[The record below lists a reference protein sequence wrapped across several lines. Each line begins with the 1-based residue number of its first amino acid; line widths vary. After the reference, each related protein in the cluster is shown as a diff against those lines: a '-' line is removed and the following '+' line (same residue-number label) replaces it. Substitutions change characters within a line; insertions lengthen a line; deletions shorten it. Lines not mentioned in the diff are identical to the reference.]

1 MSKLLSKS
9 KSMKIFYAIQA
20 TGNGHISRA
29 IQLYP
34 YLQKF
39 GDVDFFLSGNNAS
52 LNADLPIKFKS
63 NGCSL
68 HYSKCGGLNY
78 WDITKNIQPMQMYK
92 DSKSLPLKDY
102 DVVINDFDS
111 ITSLACKMQKVHS
124 VQFGHQASFV
134 SKNTPRPEKRSIM
147 GEMILKHYA
156 PSPKNIGLHFDKY
169 DSFIHPPIIKDEI
182 VQAEP
187 KDLKHITVYLPSF
200 QKDCLEKAF
209 NKLSDVEFHWFLNDV
224 QTKHSVGNITYFPV
238 NQKLFNES
246 LINCHGIITGGG
258 FETPSEGLYLGKKIL
273 SIPIRGHYE
282 QECNAAALKKMG
294 VPVVY
299 EVGDDFDEII
309 ENWLNSILIYPKM
322 QANNI
327 PETLQYLFDTYNKPI

>member
-1 MSKLLSKS
+1 
-9 KSMKIFYAIQA
+9 MKIFYAIQA

-29 IQLYP
+29 TQLYP

-39 GDVDFFLSGNNAS
+39 GTVDFFLSGNYAS
-52 LNADLPIKFKS
+52 LKTELPIKYKS

-78 WDITKNIQPMQMYK
+78 WGIAKNIQPLQMYK
-92 DSKSLPLKDY
+92 DAKSLPLKDY

-111 ITSLACKMQKVHS
+111 ITSLACKLQNVHS

-134 SKNTPRPEKRSIM
+134 SDATPRPEKRSVM

-156 PSPKNIGLHFDKY
+156 PSPQHIGLHFEKY

-187 KDLKHITVYLPSF
+187 KNLKHITVYLPSF

-209 NKLSDVEFHWFLNDV
+209 NKLPDVQFHWFLGDV
-224 QTKHSVGNITYFPV
+224 KMKHTVGNITYFPV
-238 NQKLFNES
+238 NQKQFNQS
-246 LINCHGIITGGG
+246 LIDCHGIITGGG
-258 FETPSEGLYLGKKIL
+258 FETPAEALFLGKKIL
-273 SIPIRGHYE
+273 SIPIRDHYE
-282 QECNAAALKKMG
+282 QECNAAALKKLG

-299 EVGDDFDEII
+299 EVGDNFDEVI
-309 ENWLNSILIYPKM
+309 ENWLKSIIIYPKM
-322 QANNI
+322 KANNI
-327 PETLQYLFDTYNKPI
+327 PETLQLLFDTYKK

>member
-1 MSKLLSKS
+1 
-9 KSMKIFYAIQA
+9 MKIFYAIQA

-29 IQLYP
+29 TQLYP
-34 YLQKF
+34 YLEKF
-39 GDVDFFLSGNNAS
+39 GDVDFFLSGNNVS
-52 LNADLPIKFKS
+52 LDINLPIKFRS
-63 NGCSL
+63 EGCSL

-78 WDITKNIQPMQMYK
+78 WDIAKNIQPIQMYK
-92 DSKSLPLKDY
+92 DAISLPLKEY

-111 ITSLACKMQKVHS
+111 ITSLACKMQKVQS

-134 SKNTPRPEKRSIM
+134 SENTPRPEKKSVM
-147 GEMILKHYA
+147 GEIILKHYA
-156 PSPKNIGLHFDKY
+156 NSPRQIGLHFEKY

-187 KDLKHITVYLPSF
+187 KDLKHISVYLPSF

-209 NKLSDVEFHWFLNDV
+209 NKLSDIEFHWFLNDV
-224 QTKHSVGNITYFPV
+224 QTKYTVGNITYFPV
-238 NQKLFNES
+238 NQKYFNES

-258 FETPSEGLYLGKKIL
+258 FETPAEALYLGKKIL
-273 SIPIRGHYE
+273 IIPIRNHYE

-299 EVGDDFDEII
+299 EAGDNFDEII
-309 ENWLNSILIYPKM
+309 ENWLNSSIIYPKM

-327 PETLQYLFDTYNKPI
+327 DETLQFLFDSYASS

>member
-1 MSKLLSKS
+1 
-9 KSMKIFYAIQA
+9 MKIFYAIQA

-29 IQLYP
+29 TQLYP

-39 GDVDFFLSGNNAS
+39 GEVDFFLSGCNAT
-52 LNADLPIKFKS
+52 LDIQLPVKYKS

-78 WDITKNIQPMQMYK
+78 WEIAKNINPRQIYK
-92 DSKSLPLKDY
+92 DADALPLKNY
-102 DVVINDFDS
+102 DVIINDFDS

-124 VQFGHQASFV
+124 VQLGHQASFI
-134 SKNTPRPEKRSIM
+134 SANTPRPKRKSIM

-156 PSPKNIGLHFDKY
+156 PSPKNIGLHFEKY
-169 DSFIHPPIIKDEI
+169 DSFILPPIIKDEI

-187 KDLKHITVYLPSF
+187 TNLKHITVYLPSF
-200 QKDCLEKAF
+200 DKDCLEKAF
-209 NKLSDVEFHWFLNDV
+209 NKVSDMHFHWFLQGV
-224 QTKHSVGNITYFPV
+224 KFKHTIGNITYSPV
-238 NQKLFNES
+238 NQKKFNES
-246 LINCHGIITGGG
+246 LISCEGIITGGG
-258 FETPSEGLYLGKKIL
+258 FETPAEALHLGKKIL
-273 SIPIRGHYE
+273 SIPIMNHYE

-299 EVGDDFDEII
+299 EVGKNFETII
-309 ENWLNSILIYPKM
+309 ENWLNQDIIYPKM

-327 PETLQYLFDTYNKPI
+327 PETLQYLFDTYKE

>member
-1 MSKLLSKS
+1 
-9 KSMKIFYAIQA
+9 MKIFYAIQA

-29 IQLYP
+29 SQLYP

-39 GDVDFFLSGNNAS
+39 GSVDFFLSGNNAS
-52 LNADLPIKFKS
+52 LNIDLPIKFKS
-63 NGCSL
+63 AGCSL

-78 WDITKNIQPMQMYK
+78 WDIVKNIRPRQMFK
-92 DSKSLPLKDY
+92 DAESLPLKNY

-124 VQFGHQASFV
+124 VQFGHQASFI
-134 SKNTPRPEKRSIM
+134 SDATPRPEKRSLM
-147 GEMILKHYA
+147 GEIILKHYA
-156 PSPKNIGLHFDKY
+156 PSPKHIGLHFDKY

-182 VQAEP
+182 VQAVP

-209 NKLSDVEFHWFLNDV
+209 HKLSDLEFHWFLNDV
-224 QTKHSVGNITYFPV
+224 EFKHTVNNITYYPV
-238 NQKLFNES
+238 KQKQFNQS
-246 LINCHGIITGGG
+246 LITCHGLITGGG
-258 FETPSEGLYLGKKIL
+258 FETPSEALYLGKKIL
-273 SIPIRGHYE
+273 SIPIRSHYE

-299 EVGDDFDEII
+299 EVGDDFDLII
-309 ENWLNSILIYPKM
+309 ENWLEMPIKYPEI

-327 PETLQYLFDTYNKPI
+327 PETLQFLFDTYNEPI

>member
-1 MSKLLSKS
+1 
-9 KSMKIFYAIQA
+9 MKIFYAIQA

-52 LNADLPIKFKS
+52 LNIDLPIKFRS

-78 WDITKNIQPMQMYK
+78 WDIAKNIRPIQMYK
-92 DSKSLPLKDY
+92 DAKSLPLKEY
-102 DVVINDFDS
+102 DVIINDFDS
-111 ITSLACKMQKVHS
+111 ITSLACRTQKVHS
-124 VQFGHQASFV
+124 VQFGHQASFI
-134 SKNTPRPEKRSIM
+134 SENSPRPEKRSVM

-156 PSPKNIGLHFDKY
+156 SSPKNIGLHFEKY

-182 VQAEP
+182 ANANP

-200 QKDCLEKAF
+200 NKDCLEKAF
-209 NKLSDVEFHWFLNDV
+209 NKLSEQEFHWFLGDV
-224 QTKHSVGNITYFPV
+224 KMKHTIGNITYYPV
-238 NQKLFNES
+238 NQKAFNES
-246 LINCHGIITGGG
+246 LISWHGIITGGG
-258 FETPSEGLYLGKKIL
+258 FETAAEALYIEKKIL
-273 SIPIRGHYE
+273 SIPIRNHYE
-282 QECNAAALKKMG
+282 QECNVAALKKLG

-299 EVGDDFDEII
+299 EVGDNFDEII
-309 ENWLNSILIYPKM
+309 KNWLNTTIVYPKM

-327 PETLQYLFDTYNKPI
+327 PETLQYLFDTYRN

>member
-1 MSKLLSKS
+1 
-9 KSMKIFYAIQA
+9 MKIFYAIQA

-29 IQLYP
+29 SQLYP
-34 YLQKF
+34 YLKKF

-52 LNADLPIKFKS
+52 LDIDLPIKFRS
-63 NGCSL
+63 AGCSL

-78 WDITKNIQPMQMYK
+78 WDIAKNIQPLTMYK
-92 DSKSLPLKDY
+92 DAKSLPLKNY

-124 VQFGHQASFV
+124 VQFGHQASFI
-134 SKNTPRPEKRSIM
+134 SENTPRPEKRSIM

-156 PSPKNIGLHFDKY
+156 PSPKNIGLHFEKY

-182 VQAEP
+182 VQAKP

-200 QKDCLEKAF
+200 DQECLEKAF
-209 NKLSDVEFHWFLNDV
+209 NKLSDVKFHWFLNDV
-224 QTKHSVGNITYFPV
+224 QMKHTVGNITYFPV

-246 LINCHGIITGGG
+246 LITCQGIITGGG
-258 FETPSEGLYLGKKIL
+258 FETPAEALYLGKKIL
-273 SIPIRGHYE
+273 SIPIRNHYE

-299 EVGDDFDEII
+299 EADDYFDLVI
-309 ENWLNSILIYPKM
+309 ENWLNSIVIYPKM

-327 PETLQYLFDTYNKPI
+327 PETLQFLFDTYKETH

>member
-1 MSKLLSKS
+1 
-9 KSMKIFYAIQA
+9 MKIFYAIQA

-29 IQLYP
+29 TQLYP

-39 GDVDFFLSGNNAS
+39 GDVDFFMSGNNAS
-52 LNADLPIKFKS
+52 LDINLPIKFRS
-63 NGCSL
+63 AGCSL
-68 HYSKCGGLNY
+68 HYIKCGGLNY
-78 WDITKNIQPMQMYK
+78 WDIAKNIQPIQMYK
-92 DSKSLPLKDY
+92 DAKSLPLKNY

-134 SKNTPRPEKRSIM
+134 SENTPRPEKRSVM

-156 PSPKNIGLHFDKY
+156 PSPKHIGLHFEKY

-182 VQAEP
+182 INANP

-200 QKDCLEKAF
+200 DKDCLEKAF
-209 NKLSDVEFHWFLNDV
+209 NKLDGIQFHWFLNDV
-224 QTKHSVGNITYFPV
+224 QTKHTVGNVTYFPV

-246 LINCHGIITGGG
+246 LIHCHGIITGGG
-258 FETPSEGLYLGKKIL
+258 FETPAEALYLGKKIL
-273 SIPIRGHYE
+273 SIPIRDHYE
-282 QECNAAALKKMG
+282 QECNAAALNKMG

-299 EVGDDFDEII
+299 EAGKNFDEII
-309 ENWLNSILIYPKM
+309 ENWLKSIIIYPKM
-322 QANNI
+322 KANNI
-327 PETLQYLFDTYNKPI
+327 PETLQYLFDTYHETN

>member
-1 MSKLLSKS
+1 
-9 KSMKIFYAIQA
+9 MKIFYAIQA

-29 IQLYP
+29 TQLHP
-34 YLQKF
+34 YLKKF

-52 LNADLPIKFKS
+52 LDINLPIKFRS
-63 NGCSL
+63 AGCSL
-68 HYSKCGGLNY
+68 HYSKCGGLDY
-78 WDITKNIQPMQMYK
+78 WDIAKNIQPIQMYK
-92 DSKSLPLKDY
+92 DAKSLPLKDY

-124 VQFGHQASFV
+124 VQLGHQASFV
-134 SKNTPRPEKRSIM
+134 SENTPRPEKRSVM

-156 PSPKNIGLHFDKY
+156 PSPKHIGLHFEKY
-169 DSFIHPPIIKDEI
+169 DSFILPPIIKDEI

-187 KDLKHITVYLPSF
+187 KDLKHITVYLPPF

-209 NKLSDVEFHWFLNDV
+209 NKIQDVEFHWFLNDV
-224 QTKHSVGNITYFPV
+224 QMKHAIGNITYYPV
-238 NQKLFNES
+238 NQKFFNES

-258 FETPSEGLYLGKKIL
+258 FETPAETLYLGKKIL
-273 SIPIRGHYE
+273 SIPIRNHYE

-299 EVGDDFDEII
+299 EVGDNFDEII
-309 ENWLNSILIYPKM
+309 ENWLASTVIYPKM

-327 PETLQYLFDTYNKPI
+327 PETLQYLFDTYNKTN

>member
-1 MSKLLSKS
+1 
-9 KSMKIFYAIQA
+9 MKIFYAIQA

-29 IQLYP
+29 TQLYP

-39 GDVDFFLSGNNAS
+39 GTVDFFLSGNYAS
-52 LNADLPIKFKS
+52 LKTELPIKYKS

-78 WDITKNIQPMQMYK
+78 WGIAKNIQPLQMYK
-92 DSKSLPLKDY
+92 DAKSLPLKDY

-111 ITSLACKMQKVHS
+111 ITSLACKLQNVHS

-134 SKNTPRPEKRSIM
+134 SDATPRPEKKSVM

-156 PSPKNIGLHFDKY
+156 PSPQHIGLHFEKY

-187 KDLKHITVYLPSF
+187 KNLKHITVYLPSF

-209 NKLSDVEFHWFLNDV
+209 NKLPDVQFHWFLGDV
-224 QTKHSVGNITYFPV
+224 KMKHTVGNITYFPV
-238 NQKLFNES
+238 NQKQFNQS
-246 LINCHGIITGGG
+246 LIDCHGIITGGG
-258 FETPSEGLYLGKKIL
+258 FETPAEALFLGKKIL
-273 SIPIRGHYE
+273 SIPIRDHYE
-282 QECNAAALKKMG
+282 QECNAAALKKLG

-299 EVGDDFDEII
+299 EVGDNFDEVI
-309 ENWLNSILIYPKM
+309 ENWLKSIIIYPKM
-322 QANNI
+322 KANNI
-327 PETLQYLFDTYNKPI
+327 PETLQLLFDTYKK